1 MDNNGK
7 FDCNAISM
15 GRDDRKKTGIY
26 KKMKASYITL
36 RENCTYFNVTKKIM
50 KKQIHVQLFR
60 VLNCA

>member
-36 RENCTYFNVTKKIM
+36 RENCTYFNVTKKSR
-50 KKQIHVQLFR
+50 F
-60 VLNCA
+60 

>member
-1 MDNNGK
+1 MMDNNGK

-36 RENCTYFNVTKKIM
+36 RENCTYFNVTKKITFLTLRH
-50 KKQIHVQLFR
+50 KTVPKFK
-60 VLNCA
+60 

>member
-15 GRDDRKKTGIY
+15 DRDDRKKTEIY

-36 RENCTYFNVTKKIM
+36 TENCTYFNITKKITF
-50 KKQIHVQLFR
+50 LTFR
-60 VLNCA
+60 HKTVPKFK